1 MRSMMRW
8 LGVIALGSVVTTAWP
23 GGIAAQQA
31 PGRGT
36 VAGVVVDAVQGE
48 PLVSAE
54 VQLEGTS
61 FRAVTDQN
69 GRYRIAEVPPG
80 EYTLVITF
88 LGFGGAKQAVKVSAG
103 EVAAADVKLTLS
115 FGEEVNVSAP
125 ILEGQTR
132 ALNQQKNASNIV
144 NVVSADQLAGFP
156 DPNVAEAAQRVPG
169 VSLQRDDGEGELMLI
184 RGISPALN
192 SMTMNGERI
201 PSTESTSRTVNS
213 ISIASDILQTIEVT
227 KSLRPDQDGDAIGG
241 VVNFVTKQAPEV
253 GKLTGNI
260 EWGYNDIRSENN
272 PKASVTWGRRFS
284 EKRMGLIVSGSAQD
298 ESRANETIENE
309 YTVTQQ
315 LSRVT
320 FRDEYSNYQRYSAN
334 AAFDWLA
341 SNYTFTLRSTWTRQD
356 QDKVRRRQRD
366 ENIPTGITGT
376 GGRIRTELRDRTR
389 RRDVFTSSLGGTVLF
404 KNEWAADYSFAY
416 NESDREE
423 PDTALN
429 RYQQSGIRYAPFV
442 DPEGRWAYINPNPQN
457 FDPSRSNWSYNQT
470 EQLFTNDR
478 DIIGAFNLRI
488 PIGSGFMKYGLKVR
502 DKSKFND
509 QNLWQYSGSGLPTL
523 AVAGTEM
530 SRPEYLDS
538 FVQPGPFLTP
548 ETMRG
553 FFTQYNLTPTKT
565 LSTDSFD
572 YEADEQ
578 VVAGYGMLELR
589 PVNNLTIMGG
599 LRYEYSSNNYTGK
612 QILGTT
618 VSPVTGETSQGS
630 WLPALHLRYAFND
643 ATNLRFAV
651 TRSIARPNYYD
662 LVPYE
667 YINTD
672 DDTISRGNPDL
683 VVTNA
688 TNIDIFIERYF
699 SNVGVLGG
707 GYFYKSLSDPIF
719 VQRSVQNYQGEPYR
733 VTEPIN
739 GENGSISGF
748 ETYYQ
753 QRLSF
758 LPGFLDGFGLLANY
772 VYVTSDATMPNREA
786 VQTFPGQSDHSGNFA
801 VWYEKAGFTGRAAY
815 NYSGRYL
822 FELGEVALMDI
833 WKMGHPQWDL
843 TLSQRIGKH
852 FSVYGNVLNLNDARD
867 REFWGVESQ
876 EARNE
881 KYSWWTQVGLRFEF

>member
-1 MRSMMRW
+1 MHW
-8 LGVIALGSVVTTAWP
+8 FGLAALGVALVAAGPAVS
-23 GGIAAQQA
+23 AAQQSA
-31 PGRGT
+31 RPGT
-36 VAGVVVDAVQGE
+36 VAGQVLDKTQGE
-48 PLVSAE
+48 PLAAAE
-54 VQLEGTS
+54 LQLEGTLH
-61 FRAVTDQN
+61 RGTTDQN
-69 GRYRIAEVPPG
+69 GRYRIPDVPPG
-80 EYTLVITF
+80 DYTLVVTF
-88 LGFGGAKQAVKVSAG
+88 LGFGGDKRPVKVVAG
-103 EVAAADVKLTLS
+103 TVTTEDFRLSLT
-115 FGEEVNVSAP
+115 FGEEVTVSAP

-132 ALNQQKNASNIV
+132 ALNQQKSASNIV

-201 PSTESTSRTVNS
+201 PSTESTSRAVNS

-253 GKLTGNI
+253 GRLTGTV
-260 EWGYNDIRSENN
+260 EWGYNDLRSENN
-272 PKASVTWGRRFS
+272 PKASVTYGRRFAN
-284 EKRMGLIVSGSAQD
+284 KRLGLIVSGSAQD

-309 YTVTQQ
+309 YTLTEQ

-334 AAFDWLA
+334 AAVDWLA
-341 SNYTFTLRSTWTRQD
+341 TNYTFTFRSTWTRQD

-366 ENIPTGITGT
+366 ENIPTGVTGT

-389 RRDVFTSSLGGTVLF
+389 RRDVFTNSFSGTAVF
-404 KNEWAADYSFAY
+404 ANEWLADYSFAY
-416 NESDREE
+416 NESDRAE
-423 PDTALN
+423 PDTVLN

-457 FDPSRSNWSYNQT
+457 FDPARSTWSYNQI

-478 DIIGAFNLRI
+478 DIIGGFNLKI
-488 PIGSGFMKYGLKVR
+488 PLSSLGFMKYGVKFR

-509 QNLWQYSGSGLPTL
+509 QNLYQYSGSGLPTL

-530 SRPEYLDS
+530 SRPEFLDS

-553 FFTQYNLTPTKT
+553 FFTQYPLVPTKT

-572 YEADEQ
+572 YDANEQ
-578 VVAGYGMLELR
+578 VTAGYAMVELR
-589 PVNNLTIMGG
+589 PTNPLTIMGG
-599 LRYEYSSNNYTGK
+599 LRYEYSSNDYTGK
-612 QILGTT
+612 RILGTT
-618 VSPVTGETSQGS
+618 VTPVTGDATQGS
-630 WLPALHLRYAFND
+630 WLPAFHLRYAFSD
-643 ATNLRFAV
+643 STNFRFAV

-667 YINTD
+667 YIDTD
-672 DDTISRGNPDL
+672 GDTISRGNPDL

-688 TNIDIFIERYF
+688 TNVDLFIERYF
-699 SNVGVLGG
+699 SNVGVVGA

-719 VQRSVQNYQGEPYR
+719 TQRTIQDYFGESYR
-733 VTEPIN
+733 VTEPVN
-739 GENGSISGF
+739 GEDGSISGF
-748 ETYYQ
+748 EAYYQ

-758 LPGFLDGFGLLANY
+758 LPGFLDGFGVLGNY
-772 VYVTSDATMPNREA
+772 VYVQSEATMPNRPE
-786 VQTFPGQSDHSGNFA
+786 VQAFPGQSDHSGNFA
-801 VWYEKAGFTGRAAY
+801 LWYEKAGFTGRVAF
-815 NYSGRYL
+815 NYSGQYL
-822 FELGEVALMDI
+822 FELGEAPIMDI
-833 WKMGHPQWDL
+833 WKKGHPQWDL
-843 TLSQRIGKH
+843 TLTQQIGKH
-852 FSVYGNVLNLNDARD
+852 LSVYFNTLNLNDARD
-867 REFWGVESQ
+867 REFWGVETQ
-876 EARNE
+876 QARNE
-881 KYSWWTQVGLRFEF
+881 KYSWWSQFGLRFDF